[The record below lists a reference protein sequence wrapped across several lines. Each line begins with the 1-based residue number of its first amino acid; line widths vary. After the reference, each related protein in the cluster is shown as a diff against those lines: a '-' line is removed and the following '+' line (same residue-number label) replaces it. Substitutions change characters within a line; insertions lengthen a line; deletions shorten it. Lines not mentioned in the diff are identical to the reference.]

1 MSILELLSH
10 ILRTMPTGVLAN
22 NSTQALPLPTLV
34 SQLSNVMPASVLTS
48 ALSSGGNPGVAGGQ
62 IEGGSVA
69 RNVLMAAIPWTSAVL
84 SMTGSDTETRSVV
97 PSNRYS
103 VPSAQSVA
111 EGVFTSTGEARST
124 DFDQD
129 GGLRRMPALG
139 GGTSQ
144 PQITVNINALDS
156 RSLMDHSSEIADALR
171 QALLDSHPLLQEM
184 FSERTI

>member
-10 ILRTMPTGVLAN
+10 ILRTMPSGVPAN
-22 NSTQALPLPTLV
+22 DGTQAFPLPTLV
-34 SQLSNVMPASVLTS
+34 SQLSNVMPGSVLTS
-48 ALSSGGNPGVAGGQ
+48 ALASGGNSGMRGEQ
-62 IEGGSVA
+62 IEGGSVS

-84 SMTGSDTETRSVV
+84 NMTGFDRETPTVV

-111 EGVFTSTGEARST
+111 EGVFTSTGEAQST

-129 GGLRRMPALG
+129 GGPRRMAALG